1 LVNPGTGL
9 YVGIVKVLLARSD
22 RRFAAKSGSWP
33 LLVKRRHASVIFGEW
48 SVFPVATGS
57 RQPSPYERIT
67 KSGQEFESM
76 SKENALGRFYG

>member
-1 LVNPGTGL
+1 
-9 YVGIVKVLLARSD
+9 
-22 RRFAAKSGSWP
+22 
-33 LLVKRRHASVIFGEW
+33 VKRRHASVIFGEW

-76 SKENALGRFYG
+76 SKENALGRFYD